1 MPGGIWRGVATKY
14 AIGREREMEMS
25 EDECIYICIYITYVS
40 N

>member
-25 EDECIYICIYITYVS
+25 EDMYLYNICIKLMI

>member
-14 AIGREREMEMS
+14 AIGIS
-25 EDECIYICIYITYVS
+25 EDEYIYICIYITYVS